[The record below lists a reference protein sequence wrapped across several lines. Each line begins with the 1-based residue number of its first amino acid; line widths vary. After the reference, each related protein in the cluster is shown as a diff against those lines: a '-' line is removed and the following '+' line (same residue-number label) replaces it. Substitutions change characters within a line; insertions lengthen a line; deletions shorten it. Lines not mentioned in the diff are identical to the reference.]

1 MEIIAGQTGLPKT
14 RIRTGALGHSFAAV
28 ALFLVCSILYFIT
41 RSPALD
47 EWDSVQFAL
56 GVGDFNLWRHQPHPP
71 GYPVYIAFGWLASH
85 AFSLSVPTALA
96 LGSALGGG
104 LFVAC
109 WFLLIAR
116 RFTAAVAMVSALSL
130 ATLLITWMTATKVL
144 TDALEAGLIA
154 LALLVLDG
162 TAKSKRRGMYLAAGA
177 IVAALAAGVRPQNT
191 GIVLLILVLCV
202 WENRAIAR
210 RWVIALGSFA
220 GGCALWLL
228 PTAWLQART
237 PEAAGDWLAYP
248 RQLLAQWRWRLDQP
262 KAFVGAPGQTW
273 DMVMYRLE
281 HHPLGWLTR
290 GFGFALDS
298 AWGWLAIAGVVL
310 GWTFY
315 ALMLRVPARLADPDG
330 ERRFW
335 RRHLTWAIAYIAMIF
350 CCLPGDQRYYLPI
363 FPLLILPVAA
373 GWHWFLGRGR
383 WLICVL
389 PIITTAVTLP
399 YAVENHADP
408 PPPVKLLRWLQA
420 EWPAAQRPDVWLIL
434 ADSRRHAEWYAP
446 EFHIVPAEDFTRNPK
461 AVAQLP
467 AERAVYTDDPL
478 IALRPVTGGRWLLL
492 KTFSRSPLIYR
503 KHNEIELYIF
513 HPG

>member
-1 MEIIAGQTGLPKT
+1 VEIIAGQTGLPKT

-210 RWVIALGSFA
+210 RWVRRRMRVMVATHRLAASAHSGGGGRLAGVSASTPRPVAL
-220 GGCALWLL
+220 
-228 PTAWLQART
+228 
-237 PEAAGDWLAYP
+237 AAGSAEGFCGRTGP
-248 RQLLAQWRWRLDQP
+248 N
-262 KAFVGAPGQTW
+262 
-273 DMVMYRLE
+273 
-281 HHPLGWLTR
+281 LGH
-290 GFGFALDS
+290 GH
-298 AWGWLAIAGVVL
+298 
-310 GWTFY
+310 
-315 ALMLRVPARLADPDG
+315 VPAGASPAGLADTRLWICLGLGLGLACDCG
-330 ERRFW
+330 RRAGMDVL
-335 RRHLTWAIAYIAMIF
+335 RA
-350 CCLPGDQRYYLPI
+350 D
-363 FPLLILPVAA
+363 AA
-373 GWHWFLGRGR
+373 CACKAGRSGR
-383 WLICVL
+383 
-389 PIITTAVTLP
+389 
-399 YAVENHADP
+399 
-408 PPPVKLLRWLQA
+408 
-420 EWPAAQRPDVWLIL
+420 
-434 ADSRRHAEWYAP
+434 
-446 EFHIVPAEDFTRNPK
+446 
-461 AVAQLP
+461 
-467 AERAVYTDDPL
+467 
-478 IALRPVTGGRWLLL
+478 
-492 KTFSRSPLIYR
+492 
-503 KHNEIELYIF
+503 
-513 HPG
+513 